1 MLCFNKE
8 KTAFYISCACGCDE
22 AITFRIVTP
31 CDEKD
36 TDYAFITYSRGSF
49 YAEQNTFWD
58 KICKKLSRIWAIIR
72 NKDYYYSDIILTK
85 EDFTQF
91 VDYLNDVKNK
101 Q

>member
-36 TDYAFITYSRGSF
+36 TDYTFITYSRGSL
-49 YAEQNTFWD
+49 YAEQHTFWD
-58 KICKKLSRIWAIIR
+58 KICKKLSF
-72 NKDYYYSDIILTK
+72 S
-85 EDFTQF
+85 
-91 VDYLNDVKNK
+91 
-101 Q
+101 